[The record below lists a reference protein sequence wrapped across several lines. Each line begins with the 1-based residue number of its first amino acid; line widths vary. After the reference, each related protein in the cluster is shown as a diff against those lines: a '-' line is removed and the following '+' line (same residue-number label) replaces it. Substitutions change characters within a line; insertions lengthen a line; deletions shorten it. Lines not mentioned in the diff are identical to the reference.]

1 MFVKATK
8 AKGYT
13 YVNIVESYRDETG
26 VSRHKILYNFGR
38 LDELKADRSF
48 VSCIKKICH
57 LVEIPLLEDREEALT
72 TAECSE
78 AEMMNYGYLAY
89 KKIWEILGIRNCL
102 ESIGESGRLQLDLE
116 KTTLLMAI
124 QHLLCPRSK
133 LSTYE
138 HQDTYYGLPEIPL
151 QHLYR
156 TLDKLAES
164 KEKIEQE
171 LFERNH
177 LKLGQKVDVVFYDVT
192 TFAFQ
197 SVKVDELKDFG
208 FSKDCK
214 FSEVQVVMGLLL
226 DADGMPI
233 GYELFPGNTFDGKTM
248 VNSLENLKKKFNIR
262 KVVIVADR
270 GLNSKCNLNL
280 IKDAGYGYIM
290 ACRLRSMNKEV
301 QRVALDPAE
310 YIKIGEDFKYKT
322 VSYTNIFKDEE
333 KNLHQLDES
342 LIMSWSSKRA
352 GKDAKDRQRLID
364 KAKKLLKTPA
374 TIEALSKRGGKK
386 YLKDDSGNQP
396 KWALDDGKITGDSLL
411 DGYYGIQT
419 SEMEMSAT
427 DVMNAYHML
436 WKIEESF
443 RIMKSTMYVRPVF
456 HWTPDRIRGHLLMCF
471 LAFMMERKLESL
483 LIEPSVEC
491 DETNSPGKIQEAL
504 NSMQLAKVTVNGDT
518 VYFKTKNLPLGT
530 KIFKSV
536 SIKTP
541 MNVSK
546 EEQLNE
552 RFLITPSTFNGQISF
567 F

>member
-13 YVNIVESYRDETG
+13 YVNIVESYRDENG
-26 VSRHKILYNFGR
+26 VSRHKTLYNFGR
-38 LDELKADRSF
+38 LDELKADKSF
-48 VSCIKKICH
+48 VSCIKKICRM
-57 LVEIPLLEDREEALT
+57 VEIPLLEDREEAWT
-72 TAECSE
+72 AAECSE
-78 AEMMNYGYLAY
+78 AEMLNYGYLAY
-89 KKIWEILGIRNCL
+89 KKIWEILGIRSCL
-102 ESIGESGRLQLDLE
+102 ESIGENGRLQLDLE
-116 KTTLLMAI
+116 KTTLLMALR
-124 QHLLCPRSK
+124 HLLCPGSK
-133 LSTYE
+133 LSAYE
-138 HQDTYYGLPEIPL
+138 HQDLYYGLPEIPL

-156 TLDKLAES
+156 ALDKLAEN

-171 LFERNH
+171 LFEINH
-177 LKLGQKVDVVFYDVT
+177 LKSGQKVDVVFYDVT

-197 SVKVDELKDFG
+197 SVKTDELKDFG

-226 DADGMPI
+226 DTDGMPI

-262 KVVIVADR
+262 KVVLVADR
-270 GLNSKCNLNL
+270 GLNSKYNLDL
-280 IKDAGYGYIM
+280 IKSAGYGYIV
-290 ACRLRSMNKEV
+290 ACRLRSMSKEV
-301 QRVALDPAE
+301 QKEALDEAD
-310 YIKIGEDFKYKT
+310 YIKVSEDFKYKT
-322 VSYTNIFKDEE
+322 VPYTNIFKDEE
-333 KNLHQLDES
+333 KNLHHLDES
-342 LIMSWSSKRA
+342 LILSRSSKRA
-352 GKDAKDRQRLID
+352 AKDAKDRQRLID
-364 KAKKLLKTPA
+364 KAKKLLQTPA
-374 TIEALSKRGGKK
+374 SIESLSKRGGKK
-386 YLKDDSGNQP
+386 YLKDDSGSQP
-396 KWALDDGKITGDSLL
+396 KWTLDNGKITGDSLL

-419 SEMEMSAT
+419 SETEMPAA

-443 RIMKSTMYVRPVF
+443 RIMKSTMEVRPVF
-456 HWTPDRIRGHLLMCF
+456 HWTPDRIRGHFLMCF

-483 LIEPSVEC
+483 LPEPAAQE
-491 DETNSPGKIQEAL
+491 DEPNSPVRIREAL

-541 MNVSK
+541 MNISGK
-546 EEQLNE
+546 EKLDE
-552 RFLITPSTFNGQISF
+552 RFVIPESKFNGQISF